1 MNYAEIAL
9 QYCYDVLNDNLPNRK
24 ACKLEKLSCQR
35 HLNNLAQQDDPEYPY
50 YCDDKAGIRHVK
62 FLSKL
67 RHSKGKW
74 RNQLFVP
81 EPHQIFYHF
90 CLFAWKKK
98 STGFRRFNKAYLK
111 IPRKNGK
118 AISLDTLIPT
128 PEGWTTQG
136 DLKIGDSV
144 FDELGNVCNV
154 TDVTEIMN
162 ERPCYKLVFSNGQE
176 VIADEEH
183 EWLTTARV
191 NMPGER
197 KEKKIRRFREPKLVK
212 ARCGSKTKQYWYANL
227 YGRQE
232 YIGCCENISESQ
244 ALAKLSELA
253 KDDLLKHPFNVDNI
267 TRIRT
272 TGEIFKSLTY
282 GARHDLNHSML
293 MPKPLV
299 CKEVELPISPYLF
312 GSWLGDGNSHE
323 FTISCGEQDVES
335 FKGEILKEGFCF
347 TQRRDRTA
355 WRLFVRTLINGEIVT
370 DLNDS
375 RSLNYILKQLNV
387 YKNKHIPE
395 IYLRSSFEQ
404 RLALLQG
411 LMDTDGTVDSKGKV
425 FQFVTILKDFAE
437 DFCELVSSMG
447 IKYSLI
453 EKKMRCNGVDV
464 KGTCYSIQFNV
475 FRCELPVFRLQRK
488 LDRMRELADTNIAPR
503 SKTVQIVSCERVESV
518 PVRCITVDSP
528 SHLYLFGRTM
538 LPTHN
543 SFSSAGIGLYMAFA
557 DGENGAECYCAA
569 TTEAQAGMVF
579 APAWSMV
586 HMDNDLKEAFG
597 LTLAGTIRNPTSIYR
612 ADDLSRMEPIIGT
625 PKDGSSPNCG
635 ICDEL
640 HEHPS
645 RALYDSLDTGM
656 GARSAPLLIAITTA
670 GINISSFCY
679 ELELEAIQILEGTL
693 EKENVFVMIFGI
705 DVDDDWRDFEVWRKA
720 NPNLGVSI
728 NEEYLLGKY
737 QDAMTNL
744 SQRAIL
750 LTKHCNVWANAGA
763 MWCDMNKW
771 NENARPD
778 IKIEQFLGKKAT
790 IAIDLASKIDI
801 VAVEI
806 MFELED
812 MQYKICPR
820 CGEQVLW
827 ENETYICSKNNA
839 EGGCS
844 WQRKSSK
851 RTMTFSKFY
860 LPESTVLK
868 KENNHYQ
875 LWTNEG
881 LLTVTEG
888 ERTDFQKVE
897 EDLQELCK
905 LFIVSEIVFDPKE
918 AAYLIQNIQKWFGG
932 ECIECNQSP
941 AMLSEPMKECEAMIV
956 DGCFLHDGNKVLTWM
971 FGNVIR
977 RQGKSGGNVKY
988 AYPSKQSEG
997 LKIDGAVAC
1006 ITGLS
1011 RIMTYDT
1018 DSGDSYNARAAKGQT
1033 EILRV
1038 I

>member
-9 QYCYDVLNDNLPNRK
+9 QYCHDVLNDTLPNRK

-35 HLNNLAQQDDPEYPY
+35 HLNNLAQQDDPDYPY
-50 YCDDKAGIRHVK
+50 YCDDRAGIRHVK

-74 RNQLFVP
+74 RGQLFVP

-118 AISLDTLIPT
+118 AISINTPLPT
-128 PEGWTTQG
+128 PLGWTTMSEVKVG
-136 DLKIGDSV
+136 DLL
-144 FDELGNVCNV
+144 FDESGEICTVLNASPVAYDKECFKVTFDDNSSMVVDKEHLWTTFDAGSRQAISNSGIKNYPSDWPAWKSPRGKQANTIDTEQILKTLDVKPGYKNHSIPVCGS
-154 TDVTEIMN
+154 I
-162 ERPCYKLVFSNGQE
+162 
-176 VIADEEH
+176 
-183 EWLTTARV
+183 
-191 NMPGER
+191 NMPE
-197 KEKKIRRFREPKLVK
+197 
-212 ARCGSKTKQYWYANL
+212 ANL
-227 YGRQE
+227 E
-232 YIGCCENISESQ
+232 V
-244 ALAKLSELA
+244 
-253 KDDLLKHPFNVDNI
+253 DPFILGV
-267 TRIRT
+267 
-272 TGEIFKSLTY
+272 
-282 GARHDLNHSML
+282 
-293 MPKPLV
+293 
-299 CKEVELPISPYLF
+299 
-312 GSWLGDGNSHE
+312 WLGDGSSSSGSARIAADHLNGDQSLIREE
-323 FTISCGEQDVES
+323 FHRRGYLTTTISDPVQ
-335 FKGEILKEGFCF
+335 F
-347 TQRRDRTA
+347 TVTGLLRQ
-355 WRLFVRTLINGEIVT
+355 LFDIGVVN
-370 DLNDS
+370 
-375 RSLNYILKQLNV
+375 
-387 YKNKHIPE
+387 NKHVPQQ
-395 IYLRSSFEQ
+395 YLRSSVEQ
-404 RLALLQG
+404 RMDLLRG
-411 LMDTDGTVDSKGKV
+411 LMLTDGTITVQGQV
-425 FQFVTILKDFAE
+425 NFENTNE
-437 DFCELVSSMG
+437 N
-447 IKYSLI
+447 LI
-453 EKKMRCNGVDV
+453 ESV
-464 KGTCYSIQFNV
+464 
-475 FRCELPVFRLQRK
+475 L
-488 LDRMRELADTNIAPR
+488 ELAVSLGQKARKQCLTRLTLTGKSVWRVEWSPTLDVFGLGRKSERLKIGSAQSIRHHHRIIR
-503 SKTVQIVSCERVESV
+503 SVVPVESV
-518 PVRCITVDSP
+518 PVKCISIDSKNN
-528 SHLYLFGRTM
+528 LYLAGRHFV
-538 LPTHN
+538 PTHN

-625 PKDGSSPNCG
+625 PKDGSSPSCG

-656 GARSAPLLIAITTA
+656 GAREAPLLVAITTA

-875 LWTNEG
+875 LWANEG

-1018 DSGDSYNARAAKGQT
+1018 DSGDSYNARAAKGQL